1 MSAERYCGRKQ
12 SQAIQKV
19 ERLVQIQRAWQREIY
34 VQPAVSLIRRYDVAI
49 DREHHMHCIDT
60 CTLRGRKLTLE
71 QSEQAIP
78 RLPNGSTRCED
89 RVQD

>member
-34 VQPAVSLIRRYDVAI
+34 VQPAVSLIRRYDVDV

-60 CTLRGRKLTLE
+60 CTLRGRKFNAG
-71 QSEQAIP
+71 AIGTG
-78 RLPNGSTRCED
+78 NTSSSK
-89 RVQD
+89 RVNPM